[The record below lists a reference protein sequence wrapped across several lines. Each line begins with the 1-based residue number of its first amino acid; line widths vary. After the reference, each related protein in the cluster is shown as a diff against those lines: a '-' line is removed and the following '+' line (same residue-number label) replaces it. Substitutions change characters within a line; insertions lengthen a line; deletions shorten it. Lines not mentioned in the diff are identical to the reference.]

1 MRTGKISVFTAA
13 LLAMVFITGGM
24 AEAKKPIT
32 LKFAG
37 INPVE
42 HSSTVEMKKMA
53 KNIEKETNGEVKVRV
68 FPAGQLGDYTLGIR
82 RNYQGHDRYGAYSH
96 TDRI

>member
-1 MRTGKISVFTAA
+1 MKTGRISVFTAA

-53 KNIEKETNGEVKVRV
+53 KNIEK
-68 FPAGQLGDYTLGIR
+68 
-82 RNYQGHDRYGAYSH
+82 
-96 TDRI
+96 